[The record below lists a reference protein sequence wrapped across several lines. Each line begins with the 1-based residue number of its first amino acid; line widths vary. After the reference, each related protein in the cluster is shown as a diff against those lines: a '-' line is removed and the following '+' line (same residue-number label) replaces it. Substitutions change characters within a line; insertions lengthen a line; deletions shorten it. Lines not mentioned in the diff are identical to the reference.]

1 MSGSKHSLRRNKGK
15 TAFPQL
21 STDEVKSLIT
31 QWVQN
36 TRDEIV
42 RAELAEILI
51 QLAGITGGG
60 GADGVIN
67 GVSVSGNVITATRTI
82 GANVTGAINLTGQTQ
97 VLALQNK
104 VVTGIGFTGTD
115 TKTLTVTFADA
126 TTLTANFSDISGGGG
141 GGSTSTY
148 NLLSDAVKVTGSAGI
163 TATLASGVYTIIVP
177 ASGVLTN
184 FEVNVEVGDAT
195 YTNGLVSN
203 SVKVKIDNS
212 ANNAAGNGTDAG
224 LTFSPVFLARTAAGA
239 INAGNPLQ
247 WSVAI
252 NTAIQCDEW
261 AAGIR
266 SWIFQQIPGN
276 AAAGGVVT
284 S

>member
-15 TAFPQL
+15 TSFPQL

-67 GVSVSGNVITATRTI
+67 GVSVAGNTITATRTI
-82 GANVTGAINLTGQTQ
+82 GAPVTGAIDLTGQTQ
-97 VLALQNK
+97 VSALQDK
-104 VVTGIGFTGTD
+104 VVTGIAFTGTD

-126 TTLTANFSDISGGGG
+126 TTITANFNDISGGG

-163 TATLASGVYTIIVP
+163 TAALASGVYTITVP
-177 ASGVLTN
+177 ASGVLTH

-195 YTNGLVSN
+195 YANGLVSN

-212 ANNAAGNGTDAG
+212 ANNAAGNGNDAG

-247 WSVAI
+247 WSVPI
-252 NTAIQCDEW
+252 NTAIQSDDW
-261 AAGIR
+261 SAGIR